1 MKSLVHNI
9 KLQFNEQ
16 HQPELVLALSL
27 SPQQAQEGV
36 AKLKEVLSKGK
47 HLQAE
52 IKQHR
57 AKRSLDA
64 NSYLWVLCQ
73 KMAEAIHA
81 TKEDVYRI
89 FIKRVGQFEIIPIKN
104 EAVDRWIRNWQA
116 NGVGWISETIGDSK
130 IEGYTNVISYY
141 GSSTYDSREM
151 SILLNEIVRECKE
164 LGIETRP
171 DEEIKSLIESWG
183 VNHERNIIQGKTKR
197 LSTRTTS

>member
-1 MKSLVHNI
+1 MKSKVNNI
-9 KLQFNEQ
+9 RLQYTEDTT
-16 HQPELVLALSL
+16 ELVLSL
-27 SPQQAQEGV
+27 CIPRKTAQDYV
-36 AKLKEVLSKGK
+36 RQLKEVLGKGK
-47 HLQAE
+47 HLQVE
-52 IKQHR
+52 IKQYR
-57 AKRSLDA
+57 ANRSLDA

-183 VNHERNIIQGKTKR
+183 GK
-197 LSTRTTS
+197 S

>member
-1 MKSLVHNI
+1 MKSLCTDI
-9 KLQFNEQ
+9 RLQFNAE

-36 AKLKEVLSKGK
+36 AELKEVLSKGK
-47 HLQAE
+47 KLQAE
-52 IKQHR
+52 IKQYR
-57 AKRSLDA
+57 QKRSLDA
-64 NSYLWVLCQ
+64 NGLCWLLCQ
-73 KMAEAIHA
+73 RIAEVIAS
-81 TKEDVYRI
+81 TKENVYRN
-89 FIKRVGQFEIIPIKN
+89 FIRRVGQFEIIPIKN

-171 DEEIKSLIESWG
+171 DEEIKSLIKSWG
-183 VNHERNIIQGKTKR
+183 GK
-197 LSTRTTS
+197 S